1 MAYFFL
7 FFLLNIIFSFSLVQA
22 GGKNYIDQHIVLKCN
37 GDCRICLD
45 VGLVCPSFPRE
56 MQEVARG
63 ADVTLGH
70 HIPQSFEYA
79 RLLD

>member
-22 GGKNYIDQHIVLKCN
+22 GGKNYIDHIVLKCN

-45 VGLVCPSFPRE
+45 VGLVCPPFPRE

>member
-1 MAYFFL
+1 MAFFFL
-7 FFLLNIIFSFSLVQA
+7 IKYNFLSFSLVQA

-45 VGLVCPSFPRE
+45 VGLVCPPFPRE